1 MGLDRA
7 TAEVYARGFACLGDP
22 TRMLV
27 LHTLA
32 CGRRPM
38 SVGEVVEAV
47 DVGQSTVSH
56 HLKLLGE
63 VGFVVSERRGTST
76 YFNVNQACLD
86 CFPSAAAL
94 VMGQLPLLEQQKLS
108 RAALPWLEEHAA
120 GEAA

>member
-32 CGRRPM
+32 CGGRPM
-38 SVGEVVEAV
+38 SVGEVVKAV

-63 VGFVVSERRGTST
+63 VGFVVSERRGTSA
-76 YFNVNQACLD
+76 YFQVNQACLD

-94 VMGQLPLLEQQKLS
+94 VMGQLPQLEQRKLS
-108 RAALPWLEEHAA
+108 EAVLPWLEKDAA
-120 GEAA
+120 ETAA